1 VAGHLLQ
8 EKTDQ
13 QAKLVEEEKEE
24 GPNSN
29 NMIGVDEENNN
40 MMHAKAIS
48 TGSDLLIAG
57 EGSRHSL
64 RMDGMPG
71 EERGAASA
79 SKV

>member
-1 VAGHLLQ
+1 MAGHLRQ

-29 NMIGVDEENNN
+29 NLIGEEEENNN
-40 MMHAKAIS
+40 TMHAKAIS

-57 EGSRHSL
+57 ERSRHSS

-71 EERGAASA
+71 EERATASA